1 MLPHPRKLGQGGM
14 ATVYKAY
21 DTHLE
26 REVVIKII
34 RIDTFPPAVLDR
46 VLKRFEREARSL
58 ARLSDPSILKV

>member
-1 MLPHPRKLGQGGM
+1 M